1 MAEKNSTASKKATFG
16 LDENIA
22 SMLCYVAGW
31 ATGIVFLL
39 AEKENQT
46 VRYHAMQ
53 SLIAFGVLTVIPFVP
68 IVGWILSPFM
78 AIVGFVTWVI
88 CVYKAYQGEKFK
100 LPVVGELAEKQL
112 KKMK

>member
-1 MAEKNSTASKKATFG
+1 MAEKKTTTSKKATFG

-53 SLIAFGVLTVIPFVP
+53 SLIAFGALTVIPFVP

-78 AIVGFVTWVI
+78 AIIGFVAWVI

-100 LPVVGELAEKQL
+100 LPVAGELAEKQL